1 MSERF
6 QQDPGPAQQ
15 NAAGADNLQGSGEF
29 PPPDAPPTGP
39 APGTDEERRQE
50 IEESRQ
56 GDPMD
61 RSGSSSAEE
70 VDQTGVART
79 ATGPA
84 RVTEAAEDDA
94 GKHISPPEGFKEAL
108 ERDPV
113 VGGSGSAPRTSNPDH
128 G

>member
-1 MSERF
+1 MSE

-15 NAAGADNLQGSGEF
+15 PEAGVDNLQGSGEF

-39 APGTDEERRQE
+39 APGTDPERREE

-61 RSGSSSAEE
+61 RQGSGTADE
-70 VDQTGVART
+70 VDQTGTERTSTGAARS
-79 ATGPA
+79 
-84 RVTEAAEDDA
+84 TEADGDDA
-94 GKHISPPEGFKEAL
+94 SDDVSPPESYKEAI

-113 VGGSGSAPRTSNPDH
+113 VGASGSAPRTERH
-128 G
+128 